1 MTPLGKFLIFHCHRF
16 ELFFHFHESR
26 VLKKIR
32 LETFFFLMNIRFF
45 LDHVIGPHANHGD
58 YFVNSIDMVFGI
70 IALNWLV
77 LRLPDVSEK
86 QILRLLLLYGG
97 VQFLLACDFIE
108 NAFHSGMFST
118 GG

>member
-1 MTPLGKFLIFHCHRF
+1 
-16 ELFFHFHESR
+16 
-26 VLKKIR
+26 
-32 LETFFFLMNIRFF
+32 MNIRFF
-45 LDHVIGPHANHGD
+45 LDHVIRPHANHGD
-58 YFVNSIDMVFGI
+58 YFVDSIDMVFCV
-70 IALNWLV
+70 IALSRLI
-77 LRLPDVSEK
+77 LGLPDVSEK